1 MAEIK
6 KIRNLNDLAKRMGCT
21 ATTVSM
27 ALRDSPQ
34 LSQELREK
42 IKKLAGDNNFRPRN
56 YTRRKSSGEKK
67 RDSHLG
73 PILLLHNDFYNE
85 LNPARD
91 QTMPLAFQ
99 LFNQYGIEYSYLDI
113 SEVRKNPDLF
123 RKFAGVLYYNDQGVE
138 IPDEMPTMQIFGWKA
153 LKPHQDRIT
162 VDDVKVAELSIDFFL
177 KANVKRVAM
186 VWRKDMIRNFYE
198 HPRIKVL
205 EKSLNAKGI
214 AVTPILFT
222 RKDTDFLDRLQEY
235 IRNGDSS
242 IGFFAFNAVSGLK
255 LCSALDI
262 MHLMPLYAPDKL
274 LVCDNDFLLQ
284 NFWPRF
290 HFIDLNFPML
300 TRRAVDGLLWR
311 LENPDSPEAVTYL
324 SPRLI
329 SPNETNETSI

>member
-67 RDSHLG
+67 RYSHLG

-123 RKFAGVLYYNDQGVE
+123 R
-138 IPDEMPTMQIFGWKA
+138 
-153 LKPHQDRIT
+153 
-162 VDDVKVAELSIDFFL
+162 
-177 KANVKRVAM
+177 
-186 VWRKDMIRNFYE
+186 RN
-198 HPRIKVL
+198 KCQ
-205 EKSLNAKGI
+205 AI
-214 AVTPILFT
+214 AVSEAAPEFPSPWLLLSVRDRNIFVRRT
-222 RKDTDFLDRLQEY
+222 RGRK
-235 IRNGDSS
+235 
-242 IGFFAFNAVSGLK
+242 V
-255 LCSALDI
+255 
-262 MHLMPLYAPDKL
+262 
-274 LVCDNDFLLQ
+274 
-284 NFWPRF
+284 RF
-290 HFIDLNFPML
+290 PWQP
-300 TRRAVDGLLWR
+300 A
-311 LENPDSPEAVTYL
+311 
-324 SPRLI
+324 
-329 SPNETNETSI
+329 